1 MISNPSLRK
10 AKVDGMSYEKK
21 FELFCNSKD
30 VGSIYH
36 SRWSKSGTGS
46 FDDDNRILVK
56 EFPYESIYRGSICKT
71 EFVLILNDRRIRI
84 EFKSQEKA
92 GSTDEK
98 IPYLLENVRH
108 SFPEYEIII
117 AILGEGWRPGMRE
130 YIDKQKFRHKKV
142 SIFYDYNELE
152 GYVNDIIQKSK
163 I

>member
-46 FDDDNRILVK
+46 FDDNNKILVK

-84 EFKSQEKA
+84 EFKSQENA

-117 AILGEGWRPGMRE
+117 AILGEGWRSGIKE

>member
-30 VGSIYH
+30 IGSIYH
-36 SRWSKSGTGS
+36 TRWSKSGTGS
-46 FDDDNRILVK
+46 FEDNNRILVK
-56 EFPYESIYRGSICKT
+56 DFPYESIYPGSICKT

-108 SFPEYEIII
+108 KFPEYEVIL
-117 AILGEGWRPGMRE
+117 AILGEGWRPGIKE
-130 YIDKQKFRHKKV
+130 YVNKQKFKNKKV
-142 SIFYDYNELE
+142 LIFYDYDKLE
-152 GYVNDIIQKSK
+152 EYVSTIV
-163 I
+163 

>member
-10 AKVDGMSYEKK
+10 AKIDGMSYEKK
-21 FELFCNSKD
+21 FKDFCSSKD

-36 SRWSKSGTGS
+36 SKWSKSGTGS
-46 FDDDNRILVK
+46 FDNDNKILVK
-56 EFPYESIYRGSICKT
+56 EFPYESIYPGSICKT

-117 AILGEGWRPGMRE
+117 AILGEGWRPGMKE

-142 SIFYDYNELE
+142 LIFYDYDKLE
-152 GYVNDIIQKSK
+152 EYVNDIIQKSK

>member
-1 MISNPSLRK
+1 MISNPILRK
-10 AKVDGMSYEKK
+10 ARTNGMSYEKK
-21 FELFCNSKD
+21 FELFCNSKGI
-30 VGSIYH
+30 GSVYH
-36 SRWSKSGTGS
+36 TRLLRSGTGS
-46 FDDDNRILVK
+46 FDDDNKILVK
-56 EFPYESIYRGSICKT
+56 DFPYESIYPGRICKT

-98 IPYLLENVRH
+98 IPYLLENVRY

-117 AILGEGWRPGMRE
+117 AILGEGWRSGMKE